1 MKPALLSYNILA
13 PAPTD
18 MDLLD
23 KCEECGSPK
32 IKFITH
38 EQAIEKLKN

>member
-1 MKPALLSYNILA
+1 MKPTLLSHNSLA
-13 PAPTD
+13 PAPKD

-23 KCEECGSPK
+23 KCEECSSSK

-38 EQAIEKLKN
+38 EQAIEKLKT